1 MVGCSFAYSLVQA
14 GIASELVLVDVDRD
28 RAEGE
33 AMDLNH
39 GLPFVRPMTIAS
51 GDYEDLA
58 GADVVVV
65 TAGRNQKPGESRLDL
80 VRTNIA
86 VMEDVIPRI
95 VRSNPHGVILLATN
109 PVDIL
114 TEVAAEIAG
123 LLPGRV
129 LGTGTVLDTARFRFL
144 LGEFLGVNPR
154 SVHAYIVGEHGD
166 TQVPVWSQAN
176 VAGLDLEHMAAPDGR
191 RLGPAE
197 RLELAAKTR
206 DAAYEIIKRK
216 QATYYAIG
224 LGILGV
230 VEAIL
235 RDLKSAL
242 SVCAPI
248 NGLFGLEGV
257 ALSLP
262 TIVGRSGAERLLDVP
277 LSADERQALLASAS
291 TLRKVLT
298 DARSS

>member
-1 MVGCSFAYSLVQA
+1 
-14 GIASELVLVDVDRD
+14 
-28 RAEGE
+28 
-33 AMDLNH
+33 MDLNH

-58 GADVVVV
+58 GSDVVVV

-80 VRTNIA
+80 VRSNIA

-95 VRSNPHGVILLATN
+95 VRSNPDGVILLATN

-123 LLPGRV
+123 LPAGRV

-224 LGILGV
+224 LGILVV

-242 SVCAPI
+242 SVCAPV

-277 LSADERQALLASAS
+277 LSADEREAFLASAS

-298 DARSS
+298 DSRSS